1 MTVSIHLFL
10 PLWVL
15 GLAAWSLGGLAVL
28 SLVVAVTDGTQIK
41 NEFVRYGSLLVGGPL
56 LCIGLAFAW
65 WYETPKT
72 RRFGRFL
79 VYRVGGRWVKG
90 PAWPIWVIG
99 KTLKVGTR
107 RTGVLVSLRRDGLHH
122 TPKEG
127 DDA

>member
-10 PLWVL
+10 PLWAL
-15 GLAAWSLGGLAVL
+15 GLAAWALCGATVLAI
-28 SLVVAVTDGTQIK
+28 VAQRATTPIRSEG
-41 NEFVRYGSLLVGGPL
+41 VRYTLLVVGGPL
-56 LCIGLAFAW
+56 LWVGLAADW

-79 VYRVGGRWVKG
+79 LYRIGGRWVKG

-107 RTGVLVSLRRDGLHH
+107 HTGVLVSLRRDGLHY
-122 TPKEG
+122 TAKED